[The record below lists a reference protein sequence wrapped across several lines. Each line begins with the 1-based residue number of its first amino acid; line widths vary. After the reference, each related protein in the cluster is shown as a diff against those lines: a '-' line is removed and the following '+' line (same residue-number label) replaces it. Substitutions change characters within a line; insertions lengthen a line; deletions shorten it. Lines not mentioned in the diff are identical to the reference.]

1 MVNFFLDSSFM
12 EYSSTHNSSQMNED
26 EEDDA
31 MCQSIQVH
39 VLHSDSNE
47 TPLTLKQI
55 LQHYAVHTN

>member
-1 MVNFFLDSSFM
+1 
-12 EYSSTHNSSQMNED
+12 MNED